1 MSTKA
6 ETNKADRAAPA
17 AAAQAMGDASSMPPT
32 KSAVTLAVQPAG
44 TMTAF
49 IRRPVCAVRLGRG
62 RLGGSTGMDLFIQRA
77 RFHGRRVKPLDG
89 DLRSRTLATLYPVHA
104 ADGSPIPDGASMPR
118 SEDMKDYVAWL
129 KPEFDRMVED
139 GVSVALDLGGGE
151 RVMQE
156 FVQDFPLSDY
166 CDDFGV
172 DLLPIFFLGPDIED
186 LNHVVQV
193 MRTGALRS
201 SHMLLVLNEGV
212 IRAGQTPDGV
222 FDPIVQH
229 PDFQALLLQDS
240 VESVLLRKLHCLDV
254 LRERRFG
261 FYDAAYGRP
270 DPSGKKASPTLQF
283 TTKLWLAGFESQVS
297 GLRSAERLP

>member
-6 ETNKADRAAPA
+6 EPNKADRAAPA
-17 AAAQAMGDASSMPPT
+17 TPAQAVGDASSLPPT
-32 KSAVTLAVQPAG
+32 ASVVTLAVQSAG
-44 TMTAF
+44 MTTAF
-49 IRRPVCAVRLGRG
+49 VRRPVCAVRLGRG

-89 DLRSRTLATLYPVHA
+89 DLRSRTLGTLYPAYA

-222 FDPIVQH
+222 FDPIVHH
-229 PDFQALLLQDS
+229 PDFQALLEDG

-270 DPSGKKASPTLQF
+270 DPSGKQASPTLQF
-283 TTKLWLAGFESQVS
+283 TTKLWLTGFESQLS

>member
-17 AAAQAMGDASSMPPT
+17 AAAQAMGDASSMPPPA
-32 KSAVTLAVQPAG
+32 SAMTLAVQPAG

-89 DLRSRTLATLYPVHA
+89 DLRSRTLATLYPAQA

-222 FDPIVQH
+222 FDPIVHH
-229 PDFQALLLQDS
+229 PDFQALLEDG

-283 TTKLWLAGFESQVS
+283 TTKLWLAGFESQAS

>member
-17 AAAQAMGDASSMPPT
+17 AAAQVMGEASSLPPT
-32 KSAVTLAVQPAG
+32 ASVVTLAVQPAG

-89 DLRSRTLATLYPVHA
+89 DLRSRTLATLYPAHA

-229 PDFQALLLQDS
+229 PDFQALLEDG